1 MKLENAE
8 LRRLGDFTTD
18 VRVLLIAAISILVA
32 SAAVLAGIGLL
43 SLIRLVTNV
52 AYFGKFSLATPN
64 IAEFSARPRDL
75 FRSGRRFADHRLHGP
90 LRKRENPR
98 PRHS

>member
-18 VRVLLIAAISILVA
+18 ARVLLIAAISTLVA

-43 SLIRLVTNV
+43 GLIRLVTNI
-52 AYFGKFSLATPN
+52 AYFGQFSLADSQN
-64 IAEFSARPRDL
+64 CGLSARPRDSS
-75 FRSGRRFADHRLHGP
+75 RSRSPAR
-90 LRKRENPR
+90 
-98 PRHS
+98 